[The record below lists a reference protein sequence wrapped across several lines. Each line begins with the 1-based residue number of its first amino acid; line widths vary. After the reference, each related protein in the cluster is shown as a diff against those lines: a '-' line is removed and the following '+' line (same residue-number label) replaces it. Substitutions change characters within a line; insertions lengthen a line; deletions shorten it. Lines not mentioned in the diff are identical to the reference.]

1 MQSGWLSDRGAV
13 YLALGRPVITEPT
26 NADKYLPPESGFLF
40 VKTLEEAVEAVDGI
54 RKDWQRFSKAARD
67 CAIECF
73 DSVKNLKM
81 ILS

>member
-1 MQSGWLSDRGAV
+1 MS
-13 YLALGRPVITEPT
+13 T
-26 NADKYLPPESGFLF
+26 PESFEALRRANPRNRAGF
-40 VKTLEEAVEAVDGI
+40 AEAVD
-54 RKDWQRFSKAARD
+54 RVLNDWRRHSKAARD

>member
-1 MQSGWLSDRGAV
+1 
-13 YLALGRPVITEPT
+13 VITEPT
-26 NADKYLPPESGFLF
+26 DADKYLPPESGFLF
-40 VKTLEEAVEAVDGI
+40 VKTLEEAVEAVDGV
-54 RKDWQRFSKAARD
+54 RNDWRRHSKAARD

>member
-1 MQSGWLSDRGAV
+1 L
-13 YLALGRPVITEPT
+13 ITEPT
-26 NADKYLPPESGFLF
+26 NADKFPPESGFF
-40 VKTLEEAVEAVDGI
+40 VDIEEAVEAVD
-54 RKDWQRFSKAARD
+54 RVRNDWRRHSKAARD